1 MESSFSKSAQ
11 QKFKYKIDGEA
22 SWHKIGG
29 VEDLMDCK
37 KNTWLV
43 GVTFA
48 EYEKSSVSEGH
59 LKWVWKEQREY
70 AECYNLAEADEEITI
85 SPIRRSRRCDHDD
98 APSKIFN

>member
-1 MESSFSKSAQ
+1 MNSFKLYHNFADHNSVYLFS
-11 QKFKYKIDGEA
+11 
-22 SWHKIGG
+22 
-29 VEDLMDCK
+29 
-37 KNTWLV
+37 
-43 GVTFA
+43 VTFA